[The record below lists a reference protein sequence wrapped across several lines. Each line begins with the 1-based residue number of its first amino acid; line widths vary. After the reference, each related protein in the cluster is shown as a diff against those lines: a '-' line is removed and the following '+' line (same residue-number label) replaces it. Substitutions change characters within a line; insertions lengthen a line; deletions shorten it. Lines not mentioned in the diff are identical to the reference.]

1 MLFPTPSTV
10 LVYVPPPLKK
20 SATALYFTI
29 PGLSNV
35 VVFATFAPSLDHL
48 NDILVG

>member
-29 PGLSNV
+29 PGVLNV
-35 VVFATFAPSLDHL
+35 VVVDTIESFLDHL
-48 NDILVG
+48 NDIVGA